1 MEQSANEKQAE
12 TPIAK
17 KPMSTKDREL
27 IEAAERVYR
36 RYGSDLSAFYRHAQK
51 ERELEKRG

>member
-1 MEQSANEKQAE
+1 MQKPPSEKQAE
-12 TPIAK
+12 TTPPK
-17 KPMSTKDREL
+17 GSTRDKEL

-36 RYGSDLSAFYRHAQK
+36 KYGSDLSAFYRHAQK